1 MAEQSPITGY
11 EPKDLIEISSE
22 HTPTNFPSRKNSFTH
37 IDDVRTVVA
46 SDITETI
53 EAGQLTS
60 PLVTQ
65 EREVSANPF
74 GLSVLQQAVASG
86 SQQTASIIKCG
97 ESVANV

>member
-11 EPKDLIEISSE
+11 EPKDMVEISIE
-22 HTPTNFPSRKNSFTH
+22 YTPTNFPTWKNSFTTD
-37 IDDVRTVVA
+37 IDDVPSAVA

-60 PLVTQ
+60 PLFTQ

-74 GLSVLQQAVASG
+74 GVSVFQQAAASS
-86 SQQTASIIKCG
+86 SQHHQVS
-97 ESVANV
+97 